1 MALTKVRRGG
11 TDTGISDSSDATAI
25 TIDSSE
31 NVGIGTSSL
40 TGGNTI
46 LDLHKSG
53 SGVGANI
60 AFANDHNTD
69 KFFVGI
75 AGDTSG
81 DVLIFNAETSNMIF
95 GTNNSEKMRVD
106 SDGRLMVQTTSSTIG
121 GSSGAGN
128 EGVVLGGSLGNAI
141 AVSNGGCLDLNRK
154 TTSGTI
160 VEFRFNGVSVGSIS
174 THANS
179 LPSDKNFKR
188 DIKDLNIGLDL
199 VSQLQPKSFNLIVDN
214 ENSPVMYGLV
224 AQDLEIALEKVGVTK
239 NSAWIL
245 QHEEK
250 NDAKES
256 DYSLDYSK
264 LIPIL
269 INSVKELSA
278 KIETLEA
285 KVTAL
290 EGK

>member
-31 NVGIGTSSL
+31 NVAIGTSSL

-269 INSVKELSA
+269 INAIKELQV
-278 KIETLEA
+278 

-290 EGK
+290 ESK

>member
-53 SGVGANI
+53 SGVGTNI

-121 GSSGAGN
+121 GSSGSGN

-269 INSVKELSA
+269 INAIKELQV
-278 KIETLEA
+278 

-290 EGK
+290 ESK

>member
-160 VEFRFNGVSVGSIS
+160 VEFRFNGASVGSIS

-269 INSVKELSA
+269 INAIKELQV
-278 KIETLEA
+278 

-290 EGK
+290 ESK